1 MAAWAQGRV
10 NGIPVLGFGTWPL
23 RDKVAYD
30 SVLAALEVGFRHI
43 DTAQMYANEREV
55 GEAVKASGLARAD
68 VFITSK
74 VSPQVPPHQIAASIA
89 QSVAALDSGPI
100 DLMLLH
106 WPLTDLAYFDAG
118 IARLNEAQDQGLVK
132 AIGISNCNV
141 ALMERA
147 VKQSRHPILVNQ
159 VEFHP
164 MLDQRKVQ
172 AAAAR
177 LGIAIEA
184 YSPIARGA
192 ALTEPVIVKIA
203 AARGVTPAEV
213 VLGWIMAQGVIALPM
228 TTKRANAQS
237 NFNALKLQLSEAEMA
252 EISSLRTQHRRLISP
267 SGWAEWD
274 KPDI

>member
-1 MAAWAQGRV
+1 MAVAAQGRV

-23 RDKVAYD
+23 RGKVAFD

-74 VSPQVPPHQIAASIA
+74 VSPMVAPKDIAASIE

-147 VKQSRHPILVNQ
+147 AKLSRHPILVNQ

-177 LGIAIEA
+177 LGMAIEA

-213 VLGWIMAQGVIALPM
+213 VLAWIIAQGVIALPM

-237 NFNALKLQLSEAEMA
+237 NFNSLKLQLSEAEMA
-252 EISSLRTQHRRLISP
+252 EISALRAQHRRLISP
-267 SGWAEWD
+267 AGWAQWD
-274 KPDI
+274 MPDI

>member
-1 MAAWAQGRV
+1 MTAWAHARV

-23 RDKVAYD
+23 RDKVAFD
-30 SVLAALEVGFRHI
+30 SVLAALQVGFRHI

-74 VSPQVPPHQIAASIA
+74 VSPQVPPQHIAASIE
-89 QSVAALDSGPI
+89 QSVAALNSGPI

-118 IARLNEAQDQGLVK
+118 IARLNEAQDRGLVK

-147 VKQSRHPILVNQ
+147 VQLSRHPILVNQ

-164 MLDQRKVQ
+164 MLDQRKLQ

-177 LGIAIEA
+177 LGMAIEA

-203 AARGVTPAEV
+203 AAHGVTPAEV
-213 VLGWIMAQGVIALPM
+213 VLAWILAQGVIPLPM
-228 TTKRANAQS
+228 TTKRANAES
-237 NFNALKLQLSEAEMA
+237 NFNALKLQLSEAELA
-252 EISSLRTQHRRLISP
+252 QVSALRARHQRLISP

-274 KPDI
+274 KP

>member
-1 MAAWAQGRV
+1 MTAWTQARV

-23 RDKVAYD
+23 RDKVAFD

-74 VSPQVPPHQIAASIA
+74 VSPQVPPQHIAASIE
-89 QSVAALDSGPI
+89 QSVAALNSGPI

-147 VKQSRHPILVNQ
+147 VQLSRHPILVNQ

-164 MLDQRKVQ
+164 MLDQRKLQ

-177 LGIAIEA
+177 LGMALEA
-184 YSPIARGA
+184 YSPIARGE
-192 ALTEPVIVKIA
+192 ALSEPVIVQIA
-203 AARGVTPAEV
+203 AARGVTAAEV
-213 VLGWIMAQGVIALPM
+213 VLAWIIAQGVIPLPM

-252 EISSLRTQHRRLISP
+252 QISALRARHQRLISP
-267 SGWAEWD
+267 SGWAVWD
-274 KPDI
+274 KP

>member
-1 MAAWAQGRV
+1 MGGWTHGRV

-23 RDKVAYD
+23 RGKVAFD
-30 SVLAALEVGFRHI
+30 SVMAALEVGFRHI
-43 DTAQMYANEREV
+43 DTAQMYGNEREV
-55 GEAVKASGLARAD
+55 GEALKASGLARED
-68 VFITSK
+68 VFIVSK
-74 VSPQVPPHQIAASIA
+74 VTPEVAPANIEASIV
-89 QSVAALDSGPI
+89 QSVAALDCGPI
-100 DLMLLH
+100 DLMLIH
-106 WPLTDLAYFDAG
+106 WPKADAAYFDAAL
-118 IARLNEAQDQGLVK
+118 ARMNEAQDQGLVK

-147 VKQSRHPILVNQ
+147 VQRSRHRIVVNQ

-177 LGIAIEA
+177 LGIAIAA

-203 AARGVTPAEV
+203 AAHGVTPAEV
-213 VLGWIMAQGVIALPM
+213 VLAWIIAQGVIALPM
-228 TTKRANAQS
+228 TTKRVNAQS
-237 NFNALKLQLSEAEMA
+237 NFNALTLQLGEAEIA
-252 EISSLRTQHRRLISP
+252 EISALRKKHQRLISP

-274 KPDI
+274 KP

>member
-1 MAAWAQGRV
+1 MTAWRHGRV

-23 RDKVAYD
+23 RDKVAFD
-30 SVLAALEVGFRHI
+30 SVLTALEVGFRHI
-43 DTAQMYANEREV
+43 DTAQMYANEAEV
-55 GEAVKASGLARAD
+55 GQALKASGLARED

-74 VSPQVPPHQIAASIA
+74 VSPQVAPQNIAASIV
-89 QSVAALDSGPI
+89 QSVAALNCGPI
-100 DLMLLH
+100 DLMLMH
-106 WPLTDLAYFDAG
+106 WPLTDLAYFDSML
-118 IARLNEAQDQGLVK
+118 ARLNEAQDQGLVK

-147 VKQSRHPILVNQ
+147 VKLSRHRILVNQ

-164 MLDQRKVQ
+164 MLDQRKLQ

-177 LGIAIEA
+177 LGMAIEA

-192 ALTEPVIVKIA
+192 ALAEPVIVKIA
-203 AARGVTPAEV
+203 AAHGVTPAEV
-213 VLGWIMAQGVIALPM
+213 VLAWIIAQGVIPLPM

-237 NFNALKLQLSEAEMA
+237 NLKALDLQLGAAEIA
-252 EISSLRTQHRRLISP
+252 EISALRARHQRLISP

-274 KPDI
+274 KP